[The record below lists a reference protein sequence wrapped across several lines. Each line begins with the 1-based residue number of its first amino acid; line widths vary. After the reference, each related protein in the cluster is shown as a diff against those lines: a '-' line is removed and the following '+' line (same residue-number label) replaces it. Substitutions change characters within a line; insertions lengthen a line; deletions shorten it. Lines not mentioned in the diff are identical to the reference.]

1 MQRTTTVRKTRLA
14 GFSLVELMVALA
26 LSGLIALAAIA
37 SLSVARQGFSSVD
50 ASAQLRDNARFV
62 TETIQRVV
70 VQGAFQDASFA
81 AASKTN
87 PFNSLSGVNVTPNI
101 LGTNNQLAKIASTT
115 DTLTLATDFVSRIG
129 ASLGDSNCS
138 GTDDTACSNGSD
150 VLIVR
155 YQTSAVAPGST
166 VADGAMVNCAGLA
179 ETAVPSNASERM
191 TSVFHV
197 AKPVNSTEPALMCS
211 YFDRSTNTWKTEALV
226 EGVESFQV
234 LYGLDGAVGAPNT
247 AFTLGTADGV
257 ADRFLNANQMVVA
270 GDPDSAASYNNW
282 QRVRSLRIG
291 LLLRGPPN
299 SAAVRGG
306 TVATRCPLGYL
317 RPDLLIPQ
325 DLNGQPTPIAT
336 DCIDPPSNG
345 DSELTSQGAEFP
357 RKDATIDDD
366 GRLRQAITFTI
377 NVRNAQ

>member
-1 MQRTTTVRKTRLA
+1 MQVRTAARRIHLA
-14 GFSLVELMVALA
+14 GFSLIELMVALA

-50 ASAQLRDNARFV
+50 VSSQLRDNARFV
-62 TETIQRVV
+62 TETIQRVA
-70 VQGAFQDASFA
+70 VQAAFQDASFA
-81 AASKTN
+81 AASDLTA
-87 PFNSLSGVNVTPNI
+87 FTGLGGGGVTPNI
-101 LGTNNQLAKIASTT
+101 LGANNQLLKIASTT
-115 DTLTLATDFVSRIG
+115 DTLLLGSDFVSRVG
-129 ASLGDSNCS
+129 ASQGDSNCV
-138 GTDDTACSNGSD
+138 GTADTACSNGSD

-179 ETAVPSNASERM
+179 ETAVPTTANDRM

-197 AKPVNSTEPALMCS
+197 AKPPNSAEPALMCS
-211 YFDRSTNTWKTEALV
+211 YFSRSDNTWKSEPLV

-247 AFTLGTADGV
+247 AFTTVNADGV
-257 ADRFLNANQMVVA
+257 ADRFLNASQMVVA
-270 GDPDSAASYNNW
+270 SDPDSAASYSNW
-282 QRVRSLRIG
+282 MRVRSLRIG
-291 LLLRGPPN
+291 LVLRGPPR
-299 SAAVRGG
+299 SAPVAAG
-306 TVATRCPLGYL
+306 TLSTRCPLGYL

-325 DLNGQPTPIAT
+325 DLNGQPAPIAT

-345 DSELTSQGAEFP
+345 DSELTSQGSEFP
-357 RKDATIDDD
+357 RKGALIDDD
-366 GRLRQAITFTI
+366 GRLRQVITFTI